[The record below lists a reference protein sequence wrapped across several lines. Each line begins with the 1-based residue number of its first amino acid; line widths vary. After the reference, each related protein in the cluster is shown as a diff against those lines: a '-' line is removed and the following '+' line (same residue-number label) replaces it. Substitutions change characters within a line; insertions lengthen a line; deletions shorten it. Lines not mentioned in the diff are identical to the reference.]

1 MNKLIITLTLLIAVS
16 LTTTA
21 QVNTAISF
29 QGELSTANV
38 TADGPHNFSFAL
50 FDAAENGLQ
59 IGNTLFIDNV
69 AVNQGIFTV
78 ELDFGPGAFAGD
90 QLWLEVAVQISNS
103 ADPLEL
109 LTPRQAIQ
117 AAPYAL
123 HAEMVA
129 IDAVS
134 GAEIANGSI
143 SGDDIALNSIQS
155 IHIQGGSGS
164 NLNADLLDG
173 MDSQDFAQQAVI
185 DNLNNTIT
193 ALQQQ
198 LNTLNDRVVNGPR
211 ILGRSYQTSNGKFNY
226 NGDSGSQAANAMC
239 QDSFPSHSGAHMCT
253 SHEVSRALASKRF
266 PNDTNNINNVE
277 LWTDDFTFNNYSGSG
292 FDENN
297 SVHSNC
303 YGLLENAGDVA
314 RGTTM
319 LLRFD
324 QASPGNGGGLP
335 GDFAHL
341 RRNVG
346 CGYSYPVLCCQ

>member
-1 MNKLIITLTLLIAVS
+1 MNKPITTFILLFTACLTAH
-16 LTTTA
+16 A
-21 QVNTAISF
+21 QVNTAISY

-38 TADGPHNFSFAL
+38 TADGPHDFSFAL
-50 FDAAENGLQ
+50 FDAAENGQQ
-59 IGNTLFIDNV
+59 IGNTLFIDDV
-69 AVNQGIFTV
+69 AVSQGIFTV
-78 ELDFGPGAFAGD
+78 VLDFGAGAFAGD
-90 QLWLEVAVQISNS
+90 ALWLEVAVQSSNS
-103 ADPLEL
+103 TDPLEL
-109 LTPRQAIQ
+109 LSPRQAIQ
-117 AAPYAL
+117 ATPYAL

-129 IDAVS
+129 LDAVS

-155 IHIQGGSGS
+155 IHIQDGSGS

-193 ALQQQ
+193 ALQHQ

-211 ILGRSYQTSNGKFNY
+211 ILGRSYQTSNGRFNY

-239 QDSFPSHSGAHMCT
+239 QDSFPNQAGAHMCT

-277 LWTDDFTFNNYSGSG
+277 FWTDSFTFNHYSG